1 VLEFPCFFR
10 GISFCSNAGAPDAGH
25 FAPGKKRRAI
35 SLQKS
40 DAAPGWSELADAFAV
55 TNIAGVS
62 VASITIRNLDDALKR
77 KLRLRAAGGH
87 RGADIRGASG
97 RKNIAFRWRRRA

>member
-1 VLEFPCFFR
+1 LNFHAFFG

-55 TNIAGVS
+55 TNMIAGVS

-97 RKNIAFRWRRRA
+97 RKNIAFR